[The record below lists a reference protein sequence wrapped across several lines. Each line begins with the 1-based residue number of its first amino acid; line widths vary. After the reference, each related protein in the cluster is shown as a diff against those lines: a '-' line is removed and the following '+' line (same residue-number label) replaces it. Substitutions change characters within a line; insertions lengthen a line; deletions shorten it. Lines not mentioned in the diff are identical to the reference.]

1 MKHALSRVVSKLK
14 IKAMELSKEQKE
26 QRLRNI
32 VQYVAVIK
40 GQLVDMYQLMDTMDY
55 DTRMEVRDNISNV
68 KDELNA
74 ILLASKWQFKIKE

>member
-1 MKHALSRVVSKLK
+1 MKHALNRVVSKLK

-40 GQLVDMYQLMDTMDY
+40 GQLIDMYQLMDGMDY
-55 DTRMEVRDNISNV
+55 DTRMEVRDNISTV

-74 ILLASKWQFKIKE
+74 ILLASKWQFKIK

>member
-1 MKHALSRVVSKLK
+1 
-14 IKAMELSKEQKE
+14 MELSKEQKE

-40 GQLVDMYQLMDTMDY
+40 GQLIDMYQLMDTMDY

>member
-1 MKHALSRVVSKLK
+1 
-14 IKAMELSKEQKE
+14 MELTREQKE

-40 GQLVDMYQLMDTMDY
+40 GQLIDMYQLMDTMDY

-74 ILLASKWQFKIKE
+74 ILCASKWQFKIKE

>member
-1 MKHALSRVVSKLK
+1 MNHALTRVVSKLK
-14 IKAMELSKEQKE
+14 IKAMELTKEQKE

>member
-1 MKHALSRVVSKLK
+1 
-14 IKAMELSKEQKE
+14 MELSKEQKE

-40 GQLVDMYQLMDTMDY
+40 GQLVDMYQLMDAMDY

-74 ILLASKWQFKIKE
+74 ILLASKWQFKIK

>member
-1 MKHALSRVVSKLK
+1 
-14 IKAMELSKEQKE
+14 MELSKEQKE

-40 GQLVDMYQLMDTMDY
+40 GQLVDMYQLMDGMDY

-74 ILLASKWQFKIKE
+74 ILLASKWQFEIK

>member
-1 MKHALSRVVSKLK
+1 
-14 IKAMELSKEQKE
+14 MELTKEQKE

-32 VQYVAVIK
+32 TQYVAVIK
-40 GQLVDMYQLMDTMDY
+40 GQLVDMYQLMDGMDY

-74 ILLASKWQFKIKE
+74 ILCASKWQFKTKE

>member
-1 MKHALSRVVSKLK
+1 
-14 IKAMELSKEQKE
+14 MELTKEQKE

-32 VQYVAVIK
+32 TQYVAVIK
-40 GQLVDMYQLMDTMDY
+40 GQLVDMYQLMDGMDY

>member
-1 MKHALSRVVSKLK
+1 
-14 IKAMELSKEQKE
+14 MELSKEQKE

-40 GQLVDMYQLMDTMDY
+40 GQLVDMYQLMDGMDY

-74 ILLASKWQFKIKE
+74 ILLASKWQFKIK

>member
-1 MKHALSRVVSKLK
+1 MQLT
-14 IKAMELSKEQKE
+14 KEQKE

-32 VQYVAVIK
+32 TQYVAVIK
-40 GQLVDMYQLMDTMDY
+40 GQLVDMYQLMDGMDY

-74 ILLASKWQFKIKE
+74 ILLASKWQFKIK

>member
-1 MKHALSRVVSKLK
+1 MNHALTRVVSKLK
-14 IKAMELSKEQKE
+14 IKAMELTREQKE

-40 GQLVDMYQLMDTMDY
+40 GQLVDMYQLMDSMDY
-55 DTRMEVRDNISNV
+55 DTRMEVRDNINNV

-74 ILLASKWQFKIKE
+74 ILLASKWQFKIK

>member
-1 MKHALSRVVSKLK
+1 
-14 IKAMELSKEQKE
+14 MELSKEQKE

-32 VQYVAVIK
+32 VQHVAVIK
-40 GQLVDMYQLMDTMDY
+40 GQLIDMYQLMDGMDY